1 MHFKWLCLCESVS
14 VIPCNAYQTGQ
25 KDNPLSIPC
34 FNLRLCLRPYHLIF
48 PHDHP
53 PARVPISQPRVN
65 KNHMSHLDVLCFFIR
80 CRPPPW
86 RTMGKID
93 LRERWKAVDCTA
105 WLKPEMKQGHRRRG
119 KSSRIAKTLAQ
130 STSTPGAAAA
140 DGIAQ
145 TGVPREQ
152 SKGGLRITVIAHK
165 VSPRL
170 FLTVMCSGSMRHC

>member
-80 CRPPPW
+80 CRPLSW
-86 RTMGKID
+86 RTSASHGKDRPARALESCRLYRLVKAWDEAGPQETRQKLTDRQNIGSID
-93 LRERWKAVDCTA
+93 KHTRRC
-105 WLKPEMKQGHRRRG
+105 RRRRYR
-119 KSSRIAKTLAQ
+119 SDRRA
-130 STSTPGAAAA
+130 
-140 DGIAQ
+140 
-145 TGVPREQ
+145 
-152 SKGGLRITVIAHK
+152 
-165 VSPRL
+165 
-170 FLTVMCSGSMRHC
+170 